1 MSKMTTTYIG
11 DLKTECL
18 HHLSGHKITTDAPPD
33 NNGKGDFF
41 SPTDLFAVS
50 LPACILTIMGMAAQT
65 QGFNIDGAVAETE
78 KIMAANPRR
87 VAEIRITITFP
98 HNDYTDRQKRAL
110 QHVVDTCPVSSSLSK
125 ELNRVVEL
133 KYKGE

>member
-1 MSKMTTTYIG
+1 MTTVYKG
-11 DLKTECL
+11 GLKTECL

-33 NNGKGDFF
+33 NNGKGEYF

-50 LPACILTIMGMAAQT
+50 LPACILTIMGMTAQT

-78 KIMAANPRR
+78 KVMAANPRR

-98 HNDYTDRQKRAL
+98 HKDYTDRQKRAL

-125 ELNRVVEL
+125 DLNRVVEL